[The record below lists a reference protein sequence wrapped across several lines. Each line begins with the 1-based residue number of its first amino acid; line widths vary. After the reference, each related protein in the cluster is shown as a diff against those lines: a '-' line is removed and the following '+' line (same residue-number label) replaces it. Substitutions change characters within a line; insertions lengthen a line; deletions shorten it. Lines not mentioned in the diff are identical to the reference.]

1 MTTRPT
7 DDQVVVLPAT
17 CSQTA
22 FHAAWS
28 RSRAVL
34 LTRPRRDTRAGAAL
48 QPPPTFDPVRRVLH
62 SHCDALESSFT
73 SETVGTSGKR
83 RRDGAPES
91 ASAIVCDA
99 TTPAGSWYCSWIAQQ
114 AELIDALVAAVPC
127 ARPPCL
133 ADDQLVRQERPIWFF
148 VGQNASADAHLPGRP
163 EHTDAVDHFTWHY
176 QLCGAK
182 VWRLRETDE
191 WAQRR
196 PGKPVEPSTTVVRC
210 EAGDVLVL
218 STRDWWHSTTL
229 PPLDDAGRSGNLS
242 VSYAREFSLRAAA
255 DRRADAREAGASS
268 AEAGGTSFTNVDGL
282 FATQAIA
289 AGSLVMTEDDPR
301 AGDDFSLPTG
311 ADPNVEVVED
321 SESGLLCLVALR
333 DIRSGEFFAM
343 AADDE

>member
-1 MTTRPT
+1 MTTTTRPT
-7 DDQVVVLPAT
+7 AEHVMTSLPAT
-17 CSQTA
+17 CSTAA

-48 QPPPTFDPVRRVLH
+48 QPSTFDPVRRVLH
-62 SHCDALESSFT
+62 AHHDALERSFT
-73 SETVGTSGKR
+73 VETAATSGKR
-83 RRDGAPES
+83 RRGSAPES
-91 ASAIVCDA
+91 ASAIVGDA
-99 TTPAGSWYCSWIAQQ
+99 AVPAGSWYCSWIAQKP
-114 AELIDALVAAVPC
+114 ELIDALVAAVPC
-127 ARPPCL
+127 ACPPCL
-133 ADDQLVRQERPIWFF
+133 ADDALVRQERPVWFF

-163 EHTDAVDHFTWHY
+163 EHTDAVDHYTWHY

-191 WAQRR
+191 WAQQR
-196 PGKPVEPSTTVVRC
+196 PGKPEPSTTVVRC

-229 PPLDDAGRSGNLS
+229 PPLGDAGGGSNLS
-242 VSYAREFSLRAAA
+242 ISYAREFSLRAAA

-268 AEAGGTSFTNVDGL
+268 AEADSTSFTNVDGL
-282 FATQAIA
+282 FATRAIA
-289 AGSLVMTEDDPR
+289 AGSLVMTEED
-301 AGDDFSLPTG
+301 AGDDFSLPTD

-321 SESGLLCLVALR
+321 SATGLMCLVAVR
-333 DIRSGEFFAM
+333 DIRSGEFLAL